1 MYTDDAFL
9 CSILPQYGDR
19 LALINFAKQ
28 TNVSKRKSALF
39 DKLMSKVKKNND
51 DICESSIDSPNQRFV
66 YYVYNNLNLKKL
78 NEFKEL

>member
-9 CSILPQYGDR
+9 CSLLPQYGDR

-39 DKLMSKVKKNND
+39 DKLMSKVKTNSD
-51 DICESSIDSPNQRFV
+51 DFSESSIDSPNQRFV
-66 YYVYNNLNLKKL
+66 YYIIIQILNN
-78 NEFKEL
+78 